1 MPSKQQLFLEL
12 LDRDQS
18 VPVTELTAQGLD
30 VVGAFGTTLALLLPV
45 IFSSIQIIITCKS
58 LHDKLN
64 KGIH

>member
-1 MPSKQQLFLEL
+1 MPSEQQLFLEL

-45 IFSSIQIIITCKS
+45 IFSSKIIITCKS